1 MARVWEQVMA
11 LAVEKVRAM
20 ESIQALVMV
29 QARVMVL
36 ERNQALALVNA

>member
-1 MARVWEQVMA
+1 
-11 LAVEKVRAM
+11 M